1 MFIGVIVLKFDSLT
15 GSSPHRR
22 RGTAFSSCILT
33 ELQVEGRT
41 ARKYLAWVDHWQ
53 ECLAKVRLT

>member
-53 ECLAKVRLT
+53 EC